1 MKLDRDNWRLDPKS
15 APAGGMTALGIHLSD
30 FCVFPGIGKDCLCKN
45 WLNSLGASKKDTL
58 SVNIRFKNNVTASLA
73 VMISTPFYGRFT
85 VFGEKGWVEIREVS
99 NVDFDDP
106 AEFIYCDKHGK
117 RVVEEHPVV
126 NTVKLNFE
134 EWADAVAGR
143 STYRINIDEVVSNV
157 QILESIINSA
167 EKNRVLK

>member
-1 MKLDRDNWRLDPKS
+1 
-15 APAGGMTALGIHLSD
+15 
-30 FCVFPGIGKDCLCKN
+30 
-45 WLNSLGASKKDTL
+45 
-58 SVNIRFKNNVTASLA
+58 
-73 VMISTPFYGRFT
+73 MISTPFYGRFT

-143 STYRINIDEVVSNV
+143 LAYRINIDEVISNV

-167 EKNRVLK
+167 DKNQIIKIIN

>member
-1 MKLDRDNWRLDPKS
+1 
-15 APAGGMTALGIHLSD
+15 
-30 FCVFPGIGKDCLCKN
+30 
-45 WLNSLGASKKDTL
+45 
-58 SVNIRFKNNVTASLA
+58 
-73 VMISTPFYGRFT
+73 MISLHFRSVYCVWR
-85 VFGEKGWVEIREVS
+85 EGWVEIREVS
-99 NVDFDDP
+99 NVYFDDP

-117 RVVEEHPVV
+117 EWLKKHPVV

-167 EKNRVLK
+167 EKNEIIK